1 MSVFAY
7 IIIGLLVG
15 LAARV
20 ALPTPRQIG
29 FWSLLLLGM
38 VGGLV
43 GGLFSSMLLGN
54 DEVYSRV
61 HPVALAVSLLFAAAA
76 TVGVTLM
83 SRRRISV

>member
-7 IIIGLLVG
+7 IIVGLLVG
-15 LAARV
+15 LVARV
-20 ALPTPRQIG
+20 TLPTPRQIG

-38 VGGLV
+38 VGGIV

-54 DEVYSRV
+54 DEVYSRA
-61 HPVALAVSLLFAAAA
+61 HPVALVIALLFAAAA
-76 TVGVTLM
+76 TIGVTLA

>member
-7 IIIGLLVG
+7 IIVGLLVG